1 MTSLGAPI
9 TMFFSSIALQ
19 MSRNHKEMP
28 PLWRVQEL
36 LQLSDKYPSGLEW
49 RIKKACNPAGSQAGR
64 LNKVSGYYMVCI
76 DNVVYLAHRV
86 VYYLRTGTDPIN
98 MDVVHEYSNKDKD
111 NRKELQTSKK
121 YAKKEKIKN
130 VYLQALF
137 R

>member
-1 MTSLGAPI
+1 
-9 TMFFSSIALQ
+9 MFFSSIVLQ

-28 PLWRVQEL
+28 PFWRVQEL

-98 MDVVHEYSNKDKD
+98 MDIVHKYSNKDKD
-111 NRKELQTSKK
+111 NRKELQTNKK

-130 VYLQALF
+130 VYPQALF
-137 R
+137 P

>member
-1 MTSLGAPI
+1 
-9 TMFFSSIALQ
+9 

-36 LQLSDKYPSGLEW
+36 LQLSDQYPSGLEW

-76 DNVVYLAHRV
+76 DNVVYLSHRV

-98 MDVVHEYSNKDKD
+98 TDVLHEESNKIKD
-111 NRKELQTSKK
+111 NRKPLVATNKYSKK
-121 YAKKEKIKN
+121 KQTHNETQMIMLK
-130 VYLQALF
+130 
-137 R
+137 

>member
-1 MTSLGAPI
+1 
-9 TMFFSSIALQ
+9 

-36 LQLSDKYPSGLEW
+36 LELSDQYPSGLQW
-49 RIKKACNPAGSQAGR
+49 RVKKACNPAGSQAGR

-86 VYYLRTGTDPIN
+86 VYYLRTSSDPIH
-98 MDVVHEYSNKDKD
+98 MDVIHDPLNTEKD
-111 NRKELQTSKK
+111 NRKELITSKK
-121 YAKKEKIKN
+121 YQRKQKIKN

-137 R
+137 P

>member
-1 MTSLGAPI
+1 
-9 TMFFSSIALQ
+9 MFFSSIALQ

-28 PLWRVQEL
+28 PFWRVQEL

-130 VYLQALF
+130 VYLQASF
-137 R
+137 P

>member
-1 MTSLGAPI
+1 
-9 TMFFSSIALQ
+9 

-36 LQLSDKYPSGLEW
+36 LRLSDQYPSGLEW

-98 MDVVHEYSNKDKD
+98 TDVLHEESNKSKD
-111 NRKELQTSKK
+111 NRKSLVTTNKYSKK
-121 YAKKEKIKN
+121 KQPHPETQLIQ
-130 VYLQALF
+130 L
-137 R
+137 

>member
-1 MTSLGAPI
+1 
-9 TMFFSSIALQ
+9 MFSSSIALQ

-36 LQLSDKYPSGLEW
+36 LQLSDQYPSGLEW

-98 MDVVHEYSNKDKD
+98 TDVLHEESNKTKD
-111 NRKELQTSKK
+111 NRKLLVATTK
-121 YAKKEKIKN
+121 YAKKKQTHNETQIIMLK
-130 VYLQALF
+130 
-137 R
+137 

>member
-1 MTSLGAPI
+1 
-9 TMFFSSIALQ
+9 MFFSSIALQ

-86 VYYLRTGTDPIN
+86 VYYLRTGIDPVNTDIL
-98 MDVVHEYSNKDKD
+98 HETLNKDKD
-111 NRKELQTSKK
+111 NRKKLITSKK
-121 YAKKEKIKN
+121 YSKKN
-130 VYLQALF
+130 VVDLQPELDVPFAC
-137 R
+137 

>member
-1 MTSLGAPI
+1 
-9 TMFFSSIALQ
+9 MFFSSIALQ

-137 R
+137 P

>member
-1 MTSLGAPI
+1 
-9 TMFFSSIALQ
+9 MFFSSIVFQ

-28 PLWRVQEL
+28 PFWRVQEL

-98 MDVVHEYSNKDKD
+98 MDIVHKYSNKDKD
-111 NRKELQTSKK
+111 NRKELQTNKK

-130 VYLQALF
+130 VYPQALF
-137 R
+137 P